1 MPGRT
6 GLWGLQDSRDL
17 QPIPR
22 VKVLSSGLKLLWKK
36 LMVHKGDFLRKNANH
51 RHLGSVVPRAPLTS
65 WGVAFSRAGF
75 DWQMLELT
83 YQCQDAVC
91 MFLQGPRLII
101 RILPKQ
107 MAC

>member
-1 MPGRT
+1 
-6 GLWGLQDSRDL
+6 
-17 QPIPR
+17 
-22 VKVLSSGLKLLWKK
+22 
-36 LMVHKGDFLRKNANH
+36 MVHKGDFLRENANG
-51 RHLGSVVPRAPLTS
+51 RHLGYAGPLCKLCCTGPRAPLTS

-75 DWQMLELT
+75 DWQMLGLT